1 MAWHW
6 TRADQGPGSRSRPV
20 ARSLGSSESSLP
32 DAQLPGSVVG
42 AVSLRVQEVMGKLGC
57 ASTAFCL
64 LYSADQ
70 VPFTWMG
77 EEQ

>member
-6 TRADQGPGSRSRPV
+6 TRADQGPRSRSRPV

-42 AVSLRVQEVMGKLGC
+42 AVSLRVREVIGKLGC

-64 LYSADQ
+64 LCSADQ
-70 VPFTWMG
+70 VPFPGMG
-77 EEQ
+77 GEQ